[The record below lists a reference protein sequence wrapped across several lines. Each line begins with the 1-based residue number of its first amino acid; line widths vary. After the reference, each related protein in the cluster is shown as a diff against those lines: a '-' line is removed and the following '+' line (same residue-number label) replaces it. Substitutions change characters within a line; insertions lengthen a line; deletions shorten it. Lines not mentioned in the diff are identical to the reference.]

1 MIRRPPRSTRTD
13 TLFPYTTRFRS
24 SVTPPDQIPAEYARS
39 WLTWPLTH
47 VSADVQEGI
56 TETAAWQQALRRM
69 ADRGRAFRIATAP
82 TQPASPRRCHHLH
95 GGRSICHLP
104 AFARLPLPSPT
115 TVPHLAGGQRA
126 SNASRSAAP
135 LHSSV

>member
-56 TETAAWQQALRRM
+56 TEAAAWQQALRRM
-69 ADRGRAFRIATAP
+69 ADRGRDLRIAAAP
-82 TQPASPRRCHHLH
+82 TQQAPPGRPHRRR
-95 GGRSICHLP
+95 GGRNICPWP
-104 AFARLPLPSPT
+104 ACPRPPRHTPPTAAARPSGTP
-115 TVPHLAGGQRA
+115 VAKGGREE
-126 SNASRSAAP
+126 
-135 LHSSV
+135 